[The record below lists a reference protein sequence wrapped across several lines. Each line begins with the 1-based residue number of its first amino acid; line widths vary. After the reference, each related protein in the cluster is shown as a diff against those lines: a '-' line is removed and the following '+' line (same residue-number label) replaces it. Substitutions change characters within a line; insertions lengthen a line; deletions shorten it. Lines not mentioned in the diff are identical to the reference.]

1 MKGSLITLSCD
12 CGNVSRLR
20 YGEHWR
26 CERCGRRWN
35 TADIPAE
42 EYWGIMR
49 EMRRFRL
56 TAISAAVVLGV
67 SFALLTFLVSQRLFL
82 LLPVVLAGW
91 YIFYMPQW
99 RRRVRRRARNL
110 PTWQLK
116 SE

>member
-1 MKGSLITLSCD
+1 MKGSRITLSCD
-12 CGNVSRLR
+12 CGNINHLS
-20 YGEHWR
+20 YGERWQ

-56 TAISAAVVLGV
+56 TAIAAAVVIGV
-67 SFALLTFLVSQRLFL
+67 SFALLTFLVAQRLFL

-99 RRRVRRRARNL
+99 RRHVRRRARNL
-110 PTWQLK
+110 PVWQLK